1 MIDYSQPDFYRFNE
15 DSLKLVSWVKQK
27 IPQASHLLDLGAGSG
42 IVGIELAN
50 ILRPKLL
57 TLVEVQQDYEPHLR
71 MNVGTQLN
79 ETQTAEIV
87 FTSFSKWHPFISYDL
102 IVCNPPYFLPGH
114 GEAYKD
120 HRREKARTFVLD
132 SWPILLKAIENS
144 LSEDGKSFIVI
155 KNNKTILKEIAR
167 YKSGLNCEFYE
178 QGSLVFL
185 ELTRLDIDR
194 S

>member
-15 DSLKLVSWVKQK
+15 DSLKLVNWVKQK
-27 IPQASHLLDLGAGSG
+27 ISQASHLLDLGAGSG
-42 IVGIELAN
+42 IIGIELAN
-50 ILRPKLL
+50 ILRPKQL
-57 TLVEVQQDYEPHLR
+57 TLVEVQEDYEPHLR

-79 ETQTAEIV
+79 ETQKAEIV
-87 FTSFSKWHPFISYDL
+87 FTSFSKWHPSISYDL

-120 HRREKARTFVLD
+120 PRREKARTFVLD

-144 LSEDGKSFIVI
+144 LSENGKAFIVI

-167 YKSGLNCEFYE
+167 HQSRLNCEIYE

-185 ELTRLDIDR
+185 ELSRLNIDR
-194 S
+194 G

>member
-27 IPQASHLLDLGAGSG
+27 VLKASHLLDLGAGSG
-42 IVGIELAN
+42 VIGIELAN
-50 ILRPKLL
+50 ILRPQQL
-57 TLVEVQQDYEPHLR
+57 TLVEAQEDYEPHLR

-79 ETQTAEIV
+79 ETQPAEIV
-87 FTSFSKWHPFISYDL
+87 LTSFGNWHPSISYDL

-120 HRREKARTFVLD
+120 SRREKARAFVLD
-132 SWPILLKAIENS
+132 NWPILLTAIENS
-144 LSEDGKSFIVI
+144 LSPEGKAFIVI
-155 KNNKTILKEIAR
+155 KNNKTILKEIAKHQSR
-167 YKSGLNCEFYE
+167 LSCEIHE

-185 ELTRLDIDR
+185 ELTRLNIDR

>member
-27 IPQASHLLDLGAGSG
+27 TSRASHLLDLGAGSG
-42 IVGIELAN
+42 IIGIELAN
-50 ILRPKLL
+50 ILRPKQL
-57 TLVEVQQDYEPHLR
+57 TLVEVQEDYEPHLR
-71 MNVGTQLN
+71 INVGTQLHD
-79 ETQTAEIV
+79 TPTAEIV
-87 FTSFSKWHPFISYDL
+87 LTSFGNWHPLISYDL

-132 SWPILLKAIENS
+132 SWPILFKVIENS
-144 LSEDGKSFIVI
+144 LSEDGKAFIVI

-167 YKSGLNCEFYE
+167 HLSRLNCEIYE

-185 ELTRLDIDR
+185 ELSRLNIDR
-194 S
+194 G